1 MTSTISS
8 CCRISLC
15 YADSLENT
23 ILLIRVVVGYS
34 KSMKH
39 ALPVGG
45 ECPYWRRNSLPSMEA
60 GVCRDRNSPQSQ
72 DLVRVS
78 IVLSR
83 ARFALKLDSFMYEI
97 HS

>member
-39 ALPVGG
+39 ALPVDG